1 MLPEVIQVI
10 STDDYKVYVYM
21 DDNTVRL
28 YDAAPLIA
36 KGGIFSRIQDIEIFK
51 STCTILNDTLAWD
64 LSGCMDGINCID
76 ICIKGKRIAIRKN
89 IPTLAKKA
97 DVLAEEMGHYHTG
110 VGRIINSN
118 NTHSRKQEHSARL
131 WSYNK
136 RIGLIGIIQAYHH
149 GCRNRFEVADFL
161 NVSEDTLT
169 EALEYYRQ
177 IYGTYVAIDNYVIMF
192 EPYLAVYEK
201 ME

>member
-10 STDDYKVYVYM
+10 PTDDYRVYVYM
-21 DDNTVRL
+21 DNNTVRL

-36 KGGIFSRIQDIEIFK
+36 KGGIFSQIQNIEIFK

-76 ICIKGKRIAIRKN
+76 ICPDTIRDC
-89 IPTLAKKA
+89 PE
-97 DVLAEEMGHYHTG
+97 VLAEEMGHYHTG
-110 VGRIINSN
+110 VGRIIDSN

-136 RIGLIGIIQAYHH
+136 RIGLIGIIQSYHH

>member
-1 MLPEVIQVI
+1 
-10 STDDYKVYVYM
+10 
-21 DDNTVRL
+21 
-28 YDAAPLIA
+28 
-36 KGGIFSRIQDIEIFK
+36 
-51 STCTILNDTLAWD
+51 
-64 LSGCMDGINCID
+64 
-76 ICIKGKRIAIRKN
+76 
-89 IPTLAKKA
+89 
-97 DVLAEEMGHYHTG
+97 MGHYHTG

>member
-1 MLPEVIQVI
+1 MTYEELLIEAESEGLI
-10 STDDYKVYVYM
+10 
-21 DDNTVRL
+21 VREK
-28 YDAAPLIA
+28 PLA
-36 KGGIFSRIQDIEIFK
+36 GS
-51 STCTILNDTLAWD
+51 
-64 LSGCMDGINCID
+64 DGR
-76 ICIKGKRIAIRKN
+76 IKGKRIAIRKN

-110 VGRIINSN
+110 VGRIIDSN

-177 IYGTYVAIDNYVIMF
+177 IYGPYAAIDNYVIMF